1 MRNIQSRDQDQYA
14 VEKEACFKENAF
26 ESKIDFPEQ
35 AAKEEEILVAVEWGE
50 SVGDVLKSLFS
61 ICARRYAGHPDEPW

>member
-1 MRNIQSRDQDQYA
+1 MRNIQSRNQDQDT
-14 VEKEACFKENAF
+14 VEKEARFEENAF

-61 ICARRYAGHPDEPW
+61 ICARRYAGYSDEPW